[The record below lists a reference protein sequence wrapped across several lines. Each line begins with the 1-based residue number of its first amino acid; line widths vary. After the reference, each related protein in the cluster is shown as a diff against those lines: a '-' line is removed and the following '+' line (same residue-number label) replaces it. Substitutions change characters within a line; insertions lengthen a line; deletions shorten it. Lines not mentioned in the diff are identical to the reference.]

1 MVADDSPSVSGGP
14 GPRARGERSLWQVRA
29 AQLRARA
36 TRQAIIQVLLGSI
49 FLVGALAYARAP
61 DHHAQSSLAWMAGLL
76 VLSTF
81 DVAVGLRTLARLRL
95 RRRSQRLWMVA
106 TAAWGALS
114 TALVAFLLRG

>member
-1 MVADDSPSVSGGP
+1 
-14 GPRARGERSLWQVRA
+14 VRA

-36 TRQAIIQVLLGSI
+36 TKQAIIQVLLGSI

-61 DHHAQSSLAWMAGLL
+61 DRHAQSSLAWMAGLL

-81 DVAVGLRTLARLRL
+81 DVAMGLRTLARLRL
-95 RRRSQRLWMVA
+95 RRRSQRLWAVA
-106 TAAWGALS
+106 TAAWGLLS